1 MKTESQC
8 KRIYEL
14 LQKGVALTPLD
25 ALKLV
30 GTMKLATRISEL
42 RASGIDN
49 IEQTM
54 VEVGDGK
61 CVMKYW
67 INPNNRR
74 DD

>member
-8 KRIYEL
+8 KRIHEL
-14 LQKGVALTPLD
+14 LLKGVALTPLD

-42 RASGIDN
+42 RASGIEN

-54 VEVGDGK
+54 VEVGNGK

-67 INPNNRR
+67 INPNRK

>member
-8 KRIYEL
+8 KRIH
-14 LQKGVALTPLD
+14 
-25 ALKLV
+25 
-30 GTMKLATRISEL
+30 EL

-67 INPNNRR
+67 INPNNRKN
-74 DD
+74 D